1 MSSSKDSSEFAIIKD
16 LSALKAW
23 VDQVTLRGFSMSP
36 PLLVGDEFMLGLC
49 LGTELSGSTCVHMP
63 IERLPKAAAILF
75 DDRERRV
82 YVHALKETTVWF
94 KRAGTDL
101 PAEMFLDVSLPRIC

>member
-1 MSSSKDSSEFAIIKD
+1 MTVSKDSSEFSIIKD

-49 LGTELSGSTCVHMP
+49 LGTELSEVACVRMP
-63 IERLPKAAAILF
+63 IDRLQDAAVVLF
-75 DDRERRV
+75 GDRERRV
-82 YVHALKETTVWF
+82 Y
-94 KRAGTDL
+94 
-101 PAEMFLDVSLPRIC
+101 